1 MSKKTKNSQTRSK
14 SKSSISNYSNSSQT
28 IRSLQNSLNKIS
40 DQFKFLKNEDFIL
53 KHRLKSKKFT
63 NLENDLQKVISDN
76 YLISFINNVSS
87 SKNHLFQNLN
97 HRINLPNFSLKQ
109 DVTELI
115 AKEAIVIFKN
125 YKEFKIPKSKQI
137 NSKI

>member
-1 MSKKTKNSQTRSK
+1 
-14 SKSSISNYSNSSQT
+14 
-28 IRSLQNSLNKIS
+28 
-40 DQFKFLKNEDFIL
+40 
-53 KHRLKSKKFT
+53 
-63 NLENDLQKVISDN
+63 
-76 YLISFINNVSS
+76 
-87 SKNHLFQNLN
+87 
-97 HRINLPNFSLKQ
+97 LPNFSLKQ

>member
-1 MSKKTKNSQTRSK
+1 
-14 SKSSISNYSNSSQT
+14 
-28 IRSLQNSLNKIS
+28 
-40 DQFKFLKNEDFIL
+40 
-53 KHRLKSKKFT
+53 LKSKKFT

>member
-53 KHRLKSKKFT
+53 KHRLKSKKF
-63 NLENDLQKVISDN
+63 
-76 YLISFINNVSS
+76 
-87 SKNHLFQNLN
+87 
-97 HRINLPNFSLKQ
+97 
-109 DVTELI
+109 
-115 AKEAIVIFKN
+115 
-125 YKEFKIPKSKQI
+125 
-137 NSKI
+137 